1 MTKAQ
6 KLIVSLLLIAAILFA
21 FFTFVPLALAEE
33 SPDGTVTEEP
43 SEDVQEPPQES
54 GEGQTLV
61 DQFIQSLRDKYGADY
76 ERYYNFIIEHW
87 GSVEEYLIAMGE
99 DWPEE
104 AQDSWNRFVAW
115 LDRYAVIWVPI
126 LAIAMVIIVYF
137 GGKKFIDKR
146 ISNAVDKKVTPVN
159 AELNKQSAAQA
170 AQMKAMR
177 ALLGKNEKF
186 AEVAKELENRE
197 KELTQ

>member
-1 MTKAQ
+1 M
-6 KLIVSLLLIAAILFA
+6 
-21 FFTFVPLALAEE
+21 
-33 SPDGTVTEEP
+33 
-43 SEDVQEPPQES
+43 
-54 GEGQTLV
+54 
-61 DQFIQSLRDKYGADY
+61 
-76 ERYYNFIIEHW
+76 
-87 GSVEEYLIAMGE
+87 
-99 DWPEE
+99 
-104 AQDSWNRFVAW
+104 AW

>member
-61 DQFIQSLRDKYGADY
+61 DQFIQSLKDKYGADY
-76 ERYYNFIIEHW
+76 ERYYNFIIEQW

-146 ISNAVDKKVTPVN
+146 IANAVDKKVTPVN

>member
-61 DQFIQSLRDKYGADY
+61 DQFIQSLKDKYGADY
-76 ERYYNFIIEHW
+76 ERYYNFIIEQW
-87 GSVEEYLIAMGE
+87 GSVEKRHRIAGIGLWHGWTGMQSFGYLSLRSQ
-99 DWPEE
+99 W
-104 AQDSWNRFVAW
+104 
-115 LDRYAVIWVPI
+115 
-126 LAIAMVIIVYF
+126 
-137 GGKKFIDKR
+137 
-146 ISNAVDKKVTPVN
+146 
-159 AELNKQSAAQA
+159 
-170 AQMKAMR
+170 
-177 ALLGKNEKF
+177 
-186 AEVAKELENRE
+186 
-197 KELTQ
+197 